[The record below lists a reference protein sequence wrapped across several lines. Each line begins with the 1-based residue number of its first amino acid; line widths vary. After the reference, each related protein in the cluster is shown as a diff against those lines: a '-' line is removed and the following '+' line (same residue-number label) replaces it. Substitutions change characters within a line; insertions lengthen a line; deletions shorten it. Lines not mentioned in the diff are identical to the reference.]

1 MTDFEKAMKELASVE
16 HSNDNSKVLHKNST
30 ELGLTFWGIYQ
41 SANPNLPIWNIIDRY
56 LMIEPDIKKCGA
68 ALCNNKE
75 IMTQVYKFYRETY
88 WEFMR
93 LDEFDHYHKKLE
105 VFIFAVNVW
114 RTNAAKQ
121 LQKMLGFTGKDI
133 DGKIGKDT
141 LVRVNTYD
149 VEKFDTEFDKFE
161 ISYYTSLA
169 DNDPVKV
176 RYLKGWTAR
185 ALKY

>member
-56 LMIEPDIKKCGA
+56 LMIEPDIKKCGVI
-68 ALCNNKE
+68 LCNNKE

-93 LDEFDHYHKKLE
+93 LDEFDDYRKKLE

-114 RTNAAKQ
+114 RTNAVKQ
-121 LQKMLGFTGKDI
+121 LQKMLGFTGKEI
-133 DGKIGKDT
+133 DGSIGKNT
-141 LVRVNTYD
+141 LARVNTYD
-149 VEKFDTEFDKFE
+149 VEKFNVEFDKFE
-161 ISYYTSLA
+161 IAYYNSLA

>member
-41 SANPNLPIWNIIDRY
+41 SANPNLPMWNIIDRY
-56 LMIEPDIKKCGA
+56 LMIEPDIKKCGVI
-68 ALCNNKE
+68 LCNNKE

-105 VFIFAVNVW
+105 VFIFAVM
-114 RTNAAKQ
+114 Q
-121 LQKMLGFTGKDI
+121 LNNYK
-133 DGKIGKDT
+133 
-141 LVRVNTYD
+141 RC
-149 VEKFDTEFDKFE
+149 
-161 ISYYTSLA
+161 
-169 DNDPVKV
+169 
-176 RYLKGWTAR
+176 
-185 ALKY
+185 